1 VAARRRNKRATQTR
15 TTTSRAITVRQP
27 APVVR
32 VSVPRAAPAKRGGGK
47 RRHHGSGGGALT
59 TERMF
64 GAALGGGVLG
74 LVDKMFPNLPTIP
87 VLGKAGTLAAL
98 AYFFAKGK
106 GSGIARDAAIAGA
119 SIAGY
124 QLGTQGK
131 ISGDLMGIGDV
142 VPQVT
147 GVASQV

>member
-1 VAARRRNKRATQTR
+1 VAARRRTR
-15 TTTSRAITVRQP
+15 TRAPATRSIVRTVQAP
-27 APVVR
+27 APVIR
-32 VSVPRAAPAKRGGGK
+32 VSAPRAAPKKGGK
-47 RRHHGSGGGALT
+47 RRHHKGGGGGALT

-131 ISGDLMGIGDV
+131 ISGDLMGDLA
-142 VPQVT
+142 PQVT

>member
-1 VAARRRNKRATQTR
+1 MAAKRRKRSTTTR
-15 TTTSRAITVRQP
+15 SAPTTSRAITVRQP

-32 VSVPRAAPAKRGGGK
+32 VSVPRATPAKRGG
-47 RRHHGSGGGALT
+47 RRHHKSGGGALT

-106 GSGIARDAAIAGA
+106 GSGVARDAAIAGA

-124 QLGTQGK
+124 QLGKEGK
-131 ISGDLMGIGDV
+131 VSGDLMGDIA
-142 VPQVT
+142 PQV

>member
-1 VAARRRNKRATQTR
+1 MAARRRKRATA
-15 TTTSRAITVRQP
+15 TTTRSIVRTVQAP

-32 VSVPRAAPAKRGGGK
+32 VSVPRASPKRGGGK
-47 RRHHGSGGGALT
+47 RRHHKGGGGGALT

-131 ISGDLMGIGDV
+131 VSGDLMGDLA
-142 VPQVT
+142 PQVT

>member
-1 VAARRRNKRATQTR
+1 M
-15 TTTSRAITVRQP
+15 
-27 APVVR
+27 
-32 VSVPRAAPAKRGGGK
+32 KRGGGK
-47 RRHHGSGGGALT
+47 RRHHTGGGALT

>member
-1 VAARRRNKRATQTR
+1 MAKKRTRARAPQTR
-15 TTTSRAITVRQP
+15 AIVRTVQAP
-27 APVVR
+27 APVIR
-32 VSVPRAAPAKRGGGK
+32 VSAPRAAPKKRGGG
-47 RRHHGSGGGALT
+47 RRKGGGGGSLSP
-59 TERMF
+59 ERMF
-64 GAALGGGVLG
+64 SAALGGGVLG

-87 VLGKAGTLAAL
+87 VLGKAGTIAAI

-106 GSGIARDAAIAGA
+106 GSGIARDTAIAGA

-124 QLGTQGK
+124 QLGSQGK
-131 ISGDLMGIGDV
+131 ISGDLMGDV